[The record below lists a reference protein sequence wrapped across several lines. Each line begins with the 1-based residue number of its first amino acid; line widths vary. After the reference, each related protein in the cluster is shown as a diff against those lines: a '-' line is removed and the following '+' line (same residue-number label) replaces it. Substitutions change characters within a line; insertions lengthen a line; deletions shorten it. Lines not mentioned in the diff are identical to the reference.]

1 MNGRTLWVGVV
12 LVGMAGMQGLAQS
25 SPQGK
30 QAQPDAGGK
39 TTPPVLESGQTT
51 ITENSGSTKAPVDTL
66 LTAEQEKQLI
76 SSEDKILHFVSSDTQ
91 LPILAPVKVRFVS
104 RDSVNKDLRK
114 KFDEDKGAKRMER
127 SELVL
132 KKFGLLDQS
141 FQLKPF
147 LLSLLTE
154 QIAGFYDNKTKMM
167 NLLNWVPID
176 EQAPVMAHELTHA
189 LQDQKVGLTKWDD
202 NEIEGTAKNAGEDQ
216 KHIAVDETDT
226 AREAVLEGQAMVSF
240 ADYALETNGHSGK
253 TLKDF
258 PQMADLLAQGA
269 GDSSDSPVLARAPL
283 VLQQSLLFPYTD
295 GLRFEQ
301 VVLTKDGVGKAFAGV
316 LENPPNSSYEIMTPE
331 AYRRHVAVPL
341 MRLPDIHPMLKEA
354 GYEPYDVGVMGELDV
369 RMTAELFG
377 GRPLAEALAPEWD
390 GGVYYAAQRRSA
402 TSAEK
407 NTTKSLAIL
416 YSSRWKN
423 PDSAHSFFDVF
434 EEELP
439 RQYDGLKRREKDEVD
454 ENERVYSTNEGDV
467 LLTLKDNTVW
477 VSEGFELPL
486 ARKLRDATDAAN
498 VPLGSGPVLT
508 AKGRVPDHDLAGGL
522 VKTMQSFGMMKASL
536 GMADGR

>member
-1 MNGRTLWVGVV
+1 MNGRSFWVGVV
-12 LVGMAGMQGLAQS
+12 LVGMACVQGVAQQ
-25 SPQGK
+25 PQPT
-30 QAQPDAGGK
+30 QQPSGNGK

-51 ITENSGSTKAPVDTL
+51 ITEDSGGKKAAADSF
-66 LTAEQEKQLI
+66 LTPDQEKQLI
-76 SSEDKILHFVSSDTQ
+76 ASEDKILHFVSKDTQ
-91 LPILAPVKVRFVS
+91 LPILAPVKCRFVS
-104 RDSVNKDLRK
+104 RESVNKDLRK

-132 KKFGLLDQS
+132 TKFGLLDQT

-154 QIAGFYDNKTKMM
+154 QIAGFYDNKTKVM
-167 NLLNWVPID
+167 NLLNWVSLD

-202 NEIEGTAKNAGEDQ
+202 NEIEGTAKTSAEDT

-240 ADYALETNGHSGK
+240 ADYALETNGHPGK

-258 PQMADLLAQGA
+258 PQMADLLSQGA
-269 GDSSDSPVLARAPL
+269 GDSADSPVLSRAPL
-283 VLQQSLLFPYTD
+283 VLQQSLLFPYTS
-295 GLRFEQ
+295 GLTFEQ
-301 VVLTKDGVGKAFAGV
+301 AVLVKDGVSKAFAGV

-331 AYRRHVAVPL
+331 AYRHHVGVPV
-341 MRLPDIHPMLKEA
+341 MRLPDIHPMLKDA

-377 GRPLAEALAPEWD
+377 GRPLAEALAPEWN
-390 GGVYYAAQRRSA
+390 GGVYYAGQRRSA
-402 TSAEK
+402 TGAEK
-407 NTTKSLAIL
+407 DTTASIAIL

-423 PDSAHSFFDVF
+423 ADSAHSFMDVF

-439 RQYDGLKRREKDEVD
+439 RQYDGLKRRKTDEVD
-454 ENERVYSTNEGDV
+454 DNERVYSTKEGDV

-486 ARKLRDATDAAN
+486 ARKLRDSVDAVN

-508 AKGRVPDHDLAGGL
+508 AKGVVPNHDLAGGL
-522 VKTMQSFGMMKASL
+522 VKTIQSFGMMKAGL
-536 GMADGR
+536 GVADGR

>member
-1 MNGRTLWVGVV
+1 MSVRAVVVGCLMVGAVGVR
-12 LVGMAGMQGLAQS
+12 AQS
-25 SPQGK
+25 
-30 QAQPDAGGK
+30 AD
-39 TTPPVLESGQTT
+39 TTPPVLESGQTS
-51 ITENSGSTKAPVDTL
+51 ITQDSGDKL
-66 LTAEQEKQLI
+66 LTPEQEKQLLA
-76 SSEDKILHFVSSDTQ
+76 SEDKILHFVSKDTQ

-104 RDSVNKDLRK
+104 RDSVAKDLRK

-202 NEIEGTAKNAGEDQ
+202 NEIEGTAKNSAEDT

-240 ADYALETNGHSGK
+240 ADYALETNGHPGK

-258 PQMADLLAQGA
+258 PQMADQLAQGA
-269 GDSSDSPVLARAPL
+269 GDSSDSPVLSRAPL
-283 VLQQSLLFPYTD
+283 VLQQSLLFPYTN
-295 GLRFEQ
+295 GLTFEQ
-301 VVLTKDGVGKAFAGV
+301 VILTKDSMEKAFAGV
-316 LENPPNSSYEIMTPE
+316 LQNPPSSSYEIMTPE
-331 AYRRHVAVPL
+331 AFRHHLPVAL
-341 MRLPDIHPMLKEA
+341 MRLPDVHPMLKDA
-354 GYEPYDVGVMGELDV
+354 GYDPYDVGVMGELDV

-377 GRPLAEALAPEWD
+377 GRPLAEALAPAWD
-390 GGVYYAAQRRSA
+390 GGVYYAAQRKSA
-402 TSAEK
+402 TAAEK
-407 NTTKSLAIL
+407 STTASIALL
-416 YSSRWKN
+416 YSSQWKN
-423 PDSAHSFFDVF
+423 DDSAHSFFDVF
-434 EEELP
+434 EQELP
-439 RQYDGLKRREKDEVD
+439 RQYDGLKRRKADEKDD
-454 ENERVYSTNEGDV
+454 SERVYSTKEGDV
-467 LLTLKDNTVW
+467 LLTLKGKSVW

-486 ARKLRDATDAAN
+486 ARKLRDAVDEVN
-498 VPLGSGPVLT
+498 VPLGHGPVLT
-508 AKGRVPDHDLAGGL
+508 AGVREQGSGIRKAGPVEGL
-522 VKTMQSFGMMKASL
+522 SHFMGQFGMMRVVL
-536 GMADGR
+536 R

>member
-1 MNGRTLWVGVV
+1 MNGRSVWVGVV
-12 LVGMAGMQGLAQS
+12 LVGMACAQGVAQQPTQQPS
-25 SPQGK
+25 GDGK
-30 QAQPDAGGK
+30 AM
-39 TTPPVLESGQTT
+39 PPVLESGQTT
-51 ITENSGSTKAPVDTL
+51 ITEDSGDKKAAGDTF
-66 LTAEQEKQLI
+66 LTPDQEKQLI
-76 SSEDKILHFVSSDTQ
+76 ASEDKILHFVSKDTQ
-91 LPILAPVKVRFVS
+91 LPILAPVKCRFVS
-104 RDSVNKDLRK
+104 RESVNKDLRK

-132 KKFGLLDQS
+132 KKFGLLDQT

-154 QIAGFYDNKTKMM
+154 QIAGFYDNKTKVM
-167 NLLNWVPID
+167 NLLNWVSLD

-202 NEIEGTAKNAGEDQ
+202 NEIEGTAKNVAEDQ

-240 ADYALETNGHSGK
+240 ADYALETNGHPGK

-258 PQMADLLAQGA
+258 PQMADLLSQGA
-269 GDSSDSPVLARAPL
+269 GDSADSPVLSRAPL
-283 VLQQSLLFPYTD
+283 VLQQSLLFPYTS
-295 GLRFEQ
+295 GLTFEQ
-301 VVLTKDGVGKAFAGV
+301 TVLVKDGVGKAFAGV
-316 LENPPNSSYEIMTPE
+316 LENPPSSSYEIMTPE
-331 AYRRHVAVPL
+331 AYRHHVGVPV
-341 MRLPDIHPMLKEA
+341 MRLPDVHPMLKEA

-377 GRPLAEALAPEWD
+377 GRPLAEALAPEWN

-402 TSAEK
+402 TAAEK
-407 NTTKSLAIL
+407 DTTASIAIL

-423 PDSAHSFFDVF
+423 ADSAHSFFDVF

-439 RQYDGLKRREKDEVD
+439 RQYDGLKRRNSDEMD
-454 ENERVYSTNEGDV
+454 ENERVYSTKEGDV
-467 LLTLKDNTVW
+467 LLTLKDNTMW

-486 ARKLRDATDAAN
+486 ARKLRDATDAVNA
-498 VPLGSGPVLT
+498 PLGSGPVLT
-508 AKGRVPDHDLAGGL
+508 AKTMPVDKDLVGGL
-522 VKTMQSFGMMKASL
+522 IKTMASFGMMKAGL
-536 GMADGR
+536 EWGTP

>member
-1 MNGRTLWVGVV
+1 MGKLNLMVMSGGCVGVRAV
-12 LVGMAGMQGLAQS
+12 LVGCLMVGAVGARAQS
-25 SPQGK
+25 G
-30 QAQPDAGGK
+30 DATT
-39 TTPPVLESGQTT
+39 TTPPVLESGQTS
-51 ITENSGSTKAPVDTL
+51 ITQDSGDKL
-66 LTAEQEKQLI
+66 LTPEQEKQLLA
-76 SSEDKILHFVSSDTQ
+76 SEDKILHFVSKDTQ

-104 RDSVNKDLRK
+104 RDSVAKDLRK

-202 NEIEGTAKNAGEDQ
+202 NEIEGTAKNVAEDT

-240 ADYALETNGHSGK
+240 ADYALETNGHPGK

-258 PQMADLLAQGA
+258 PQMADMLAQGA
-269 GDSSDSPVLARAPL
+269 GDSTDSPVLSRAPL
-283 VLQQSLLFPYTD
+283 VLQQSLLFPYTN
-295 GLRFEQ
+295 GLTFEQ
-301 VVLTKDGVGKAFAGV
+301 VILTKDSMEKAFAGV
-316 LENPPNSSYEIMTPE
+316 LQNPPSSSYEIMTPE
-331 AYRRHVAVPL
+331 AYRRHLPVAL
-341 MRLPDIHPMLKEA
+341 MRLPDVHPMLKDA

-377 GRPLAEALAPEWD
+377 GRPLAEALAPAWD

-402 TSAEK
+402 TAAEK
-407 NTTKSLAIL
+407 STTASIALL
-416 YSSRWKN
+416 YSSQWKN
-423 PDSAHSFFDVF
+423 EDSAHSFFDVF
-434 EEELP
+434 EQELP
-439 RQYDGLKRREKDEVD
+439 RQYDGLKRRKADEAD
-454 ENERVYSTNEGDV
+454 DSERVYSTKEGDV
-467 LLTLKDNTVW
+467 LLTLKGKSVW

-486 ARKLRDATDAAN
+486 ARKLRDAVDEVN
-498 VPLGSGPVLT
+498 VPLGHGPVLT
-508 AKGRVPDHDLAGGL
+508 ADKQGLGVRSAGPVEGL
-522 VKTMQSFGMMKASL
+522 SHFMGQFGMMRVVL
-536 GMADGR
+536 R

>member
-1 MNGRTLWVGVV
+1 MSGRAVRVGAMWVG
-12 LVGMAGMQGLAQS
+12 LVWAGGTAQGWAQ
-25 SPQGK
+25 
-30 QAQPDAGGK
+30 QADGAGK

-51 ITENSGSTKAPVDTL
+51 ITEDSGAAKTPVDTL
-66 LTAEQEKQLI
+66 LTPDQEKQLI
-76 SSEDKILHFVSSDTQ
+76 ASEDRILHFVSKDTE
-91 LPILAPVKVRFVS
+91 LPILAPVKCRFVS
-104 RDSVNKDLRK
+104 RESVNKDLRK

-154 QIAGFYDNKTKMM
+154 QIAGFYDNKTKVM
-167 NLLNWVPID
+167 NLLNWVSLD

-202 NEIEGTAKNAGEDQ
+202 NEIEGTAKNQAEDER
-216 KHIAVDETDT
+216 HIAVDETDT

-240 ADYALETNGHSGK
+240 ADYALETNGHPGK

-258 PQMADLLAQGA
+258 PQMADMLSQGA
-269 GDSSDSPVLARAPL
+269 GDSADSPVLARAPL

-295 GLRFEQ
+295 GLTFEQ
-301 VVLTKDGVGKAFAGV
+301 AVLVKDGVGKAFAGV
-316 LENPPNSSYEIMTPE
+316 LENPPSTSYEIMTPE
-331 AYRRHVAVPL
+331 AYRHHVAVPL
-341 MRLPDIHPMLKEA
+341 MKLPDIHPMLKDA
-354 GYEPYDVGVMGELDV
+354 GYDPYDVGVMGELDV

-377 GRPLAEALAPEWD
+377 GRPLAEALAPAWN
-390 GGVYYAAQRRSA
+390 GGVYYAAQRRNMKA
-402 TSAEK
+402 ADK
-407 NTTKSLAIL
+407 DTTKSIAIL

-439 RQYDGLKRREKDEVD
+439 RQYDGLKRRRADEVD
-454 ENERVYSTNEGDV
+454 DSERVYSTSEGDV

-486 ARKLRDATDAAN
+486 ARELRDKVDMAN
-498 VPLGSGPVLT
+498 VPMGSGPVMT
-508 AKGRVPDHDLAGGL
+508 AQRQEAGSRKQEVAPGGL
-522 VKTMQSFGMMKASL
+522 VEGLSHWMGQFGVMRAGL
-536 GMADGR
+536 R